1 MQPWMNQIQ
10 AAAERAKRRRFVMS
24 GQYLSLHKYLDDR
37 YANRVVL
44 TFGEIEDLLGFM
56 LPDSARREMEWW
68 TDAVADTRGANH
80 SHSWTLAG
88 RTAKANLLA
97 QTVVFDRTSLVSR

>member
-1 MQPWMNQIQ
+1 MQPWMSQIQ

-37 YANRVVL
+37 FANRVVL

-56 LPDSARREMEWW
+56 LPVSARLETEWW
-68 TDAVADTRGANH
+68 TNAVPDTRGADH
-80 SHSWTLAG
+80 SHCWTLAG
-88 RTAKANLLA
+88 RTAKPNLLA
-97 QTVVFDRTSLVSR
+97 QTVIFDRTALVAR